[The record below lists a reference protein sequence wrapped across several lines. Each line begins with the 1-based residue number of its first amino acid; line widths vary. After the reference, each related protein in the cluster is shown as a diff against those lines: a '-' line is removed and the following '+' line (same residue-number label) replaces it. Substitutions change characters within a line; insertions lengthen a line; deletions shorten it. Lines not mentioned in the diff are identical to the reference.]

1 MIAQYTFL
9 ALEVRLWMTS
19 GTPPRNAPRG
29 HNGIKVICG
38 GRFYMIAQYTY
49 SALEVTLWMTS
60 GTPPRN
66 ALPDL
71 RKRL

>member
-1 MIAQYTFL
+1 
-9 ALEVRLWMTS
+9 
-19 GTPPRNAPRG
+19 
-29 HNGIKVICG
+29 
-38 GRFYMIAQYTY
+38 MIAQYTY